1 MGRHRKHD
9 PEEVLNAAE
18 RVVLS
23 RGAAGLSIDAVA
35 KEAGIAKSS
44 VLYDYKSK
52 GAVLE
57 ALIGRIIKADEKKVA
72 AAVAA
77 ADSTP
82 NPELFGRI
90 EATAAGQPSADE
102 RAIAM
107 AVSAAAS
114 HEDAFQ
120 RSMRDW
126 LSRDLDAI
134 QAGTEKPFA
143 SLMAYL
149 ALFGLSSIEYQ
160 GFREFE
166 PSERAAILNGI
177 KSIFERISENP
188 ASP

>member
-18 RVVLS
+18 RVVLR

-52 GAVLE
+52 SAVLE
-57 ALIGRIIKADEKKVA
+57 ALVGRIIAAEDRKVA
-72 AAVAA
+72 IAVAA
-77 ADSTP
+77 AEATA

-90 EATAAGQPSADE
+90 EAVAAGQPSADE
-102 RAIAM
+102 RAVVM

-114 HEDAFQ
+114 AEDAFQ
-120 RSMRDW
+120 RSMREW
-126 LSRDLDAI
+126 LARDLEAI
-134 QAGTEKPFA
+134 HSGGEKPFA
-143 SLMAYL
+143 ALMAYL
-149 ALFGLSSIEYQ
+149 ALYGLATIEYQ

-166 PSERAAILNGI
+166 PSERAAILDGI
-177 KSIFERISENP
+177 KNIFELISEKP
-188 ASP
+188 VSS